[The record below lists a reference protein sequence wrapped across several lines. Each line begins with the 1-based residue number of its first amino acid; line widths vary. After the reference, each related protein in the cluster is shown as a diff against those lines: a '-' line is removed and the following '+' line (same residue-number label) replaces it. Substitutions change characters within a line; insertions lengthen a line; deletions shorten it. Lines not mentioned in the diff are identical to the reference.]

1 MDALPSNDES
11 CESDY
16 CDASII
22 DDDND
27 SSTSTSTSTSTSGS
41 GSSSHDN
48 NEDDR
53 SEEKV
58 RLNLDFVHDGECID
72 PFSSRIRKWTEK
84 VPIGMNLC
92 PWAKLSHLQGRIR
105 YVTCHDRIPHE
116 ASTVVWEEIDKLL
129 ETPLPAWSTTLVVC
143 PYVESWTNDFAV
155 FERFVKEFGKK
166 EEPYSTTLPIG
177 SMPSVDFRAVTL
189 VPFHPQFLRW
199 RGLPETISVDSNI
212 FCHRGL
218 VGFSKSPGVYPATVV
233 DLMPSGFGRRRIK
246 VRFHGDPKP
255 NQKKMASSCEQC
267 IPVDWVQL
275 SQSEVDERPVLSDN
289 SMHRTPY
296 PVIHILR
303 NEDLKSLTIQEIS
316 RLKRRNAKRMAS
328 ETLI

>member
-1 MDALPSNDES
+1 MDALPSSDDS
-11 CESDY
+11 CKSDD

-22 DDDND
+22 DND
-27 SSTSTSTSTSTSGS
+27 SGSSTSGS

-53 SEEKV
+53 NEDKA
-58 RLNLDFVHDGECID
+58 RFDPLIDFVRNGECID
-72 PFSSRIRKWTEK
+72 PFSSCIRKWTEE
-84 VPIGMNLC
+84 VPVGMNLC
-92 PWAKLSHLQGRIR
+92 PWAKLSYLQGRIR

-116 ASTVVWEEIDKLL
+116 VSTVVWEEIDNLL
-129 ETPLPAWSTTLVVC
+129 KTPLPAWSTTLVVC
-143 PYVESWTNDFAV
+143 PYVKSWTNDFAV
-155 FERFVKEFGKK
+155 FERFVKEFGKE

-177 SMPSVDFRAVTL
+177 SMPSVAFRAITL

-212 FCHRGL
+212 FCHKGL
-218 VGFSKSPGVYPATVV
+218 AGFSKSPGVYPAAVV

-246 VRFHGDPKP
+246 VRFHGDPKT
-255 NQKKMASSCEQC
+255 NQKKRTSYEQC

-289 SMHRTPY
+289 AMHRTPY

-303 NEDLKSLTIQEIS
+303 NEDLKSLTFQEVS

-328 ETLI
+328 DTLI